1 MSSLQEKV
9 SKVLD
14 DIRPFLQRDGGDI
27 RLVSIKNK
35 IAKIEFLGYCSV
47 CNKSMMTLTGIT
59 VIIKEKVPEIINVI
73 E

>member
-1 MSSLQEKV
+1 MNSLQEKV

-14 DIRPFLQRDGGDI
+14 DVRPFLQKDGGDI

-35 IAKIEFLGYCSV
+35 VAKIEFLGYCSV
-47 CNKSMMTLTGIT
+47 CNKSMMTLTGIK
-59 VIIKEKVPEIINVI
+59 VIIKEKVPEISNVI

>member
-1 MSSLQEKV
+1 MNSLQKKV
-9 SKVLD
+9 SNALD

-27 RLVSIKNK
+27 RLVSIEDKVVK
-35 IAKIEFLGYCSV
+35 IKFLGYCSV

-59 VIIKEKVPEIINVI
+59 AIIKEKVPEIISVI